1 MSSYWEKQPKIHL
14 WTALPASQSRN
25 MGQYLT
31 RLGKKPHQAAEK
43 GSSEG
48 PQLSIESFSALA
60 RPQMWFFR
68 PLPQI
73 HPALGYRNQLTK
85 TLDGHNSAKLD
96 CREDILA
103 SRLPAWQAPS
113 AGKSIF
119 FIYSLPPG
127 FTFDQ
132 LLSSLSQQPDGVFSH
147 PG

>member
-1 MSSYWEKQPKIHL
+1 
-14 WTALPASQSRN
+14 

-113 AGKSIF
+113 AVKSIF

-127 FTFDQ
+127 
-132 LLSSLSQQPDGVFSH
+132 H
-147 PG
+147 PGCSQKSEKSEIPEPQYGAIPNQDGKKPPSGC

>member
-1 MSSYWEKQPKIHL
+1 
-14 WTALPASQSRN
+14 

-31 RLGKKPHQAAEK
+31 RMGKKPHQAAEK

-48 PQLSIESFSALA
+48 SQLSIESISGLA

-132 LLSSLSQQPDGVFSH
+132 LLSSLSQQSDGVFFPSWLGIAPYCGSGISDFSDFWEH
-147 PG
+147 HTG

>member
-1 MSSYWEKQPKIHL
+1 
-14 WTALPASQSRN
+14 

-132 LLSSLSQQPDGVFSH
+132 LLSSLSQQSDGGFFPSWLGIAPYCGSGISDFSDFWEH
-147 PG
+147 HTG